1 MMLLPLLLFFSALPA
16 LIAESS
22 NYSDREAL
30 IGFKAALSFD
40 PFNSLLDWSLGHIFC
55 NWTGVTCS
63 PPPQRVVSLNLTGM
77 GLFGPIS
84 PLLGNLSFLTVLDL
98 YNNSFQGHIPYQIG
112 NLFRLTALRLS
123 RNNLEGPIPSSL
135 GGCRSLRFLRLSLN
149 NLSGS
154 IPSEFSLLSNL
165 ETMSIAVN
173 QLTGVLPPFMGNL
186 SSLTIIELGENR
198 FEGSIPV
205 ELGMLTQ
212 LNWLNV
218 HTNNLI
224 GSIPVALS
232 NCSHLQMLQLYQNNL
247 TGPIPWELG
256 RLSELQYVYLW
267 GNQLAG
273 EIPTSLGNWTQLQ
286 VLYLERNK
294 LSGTVPLVF
303 GKMKQLRRF
312 ILWQNH
318 FVSGGSDLP
327 ILTDLTNCSSLE
339 QLDLGLNY
347 LTGVLPNS
355 VGHLSNSLS
364 FLALNYNEIEGNIP
378 DEIGNL
384 TNLATV
390 TLEANRFNG
399 TIPSTLSKLSNLE
412 RIFLDK
418 NNLEGRIPESL
429 GQSKRL
435 GLLSISENML
445 SGSIPESLG
454 DLPQLRELDLHRNQL
469 SGEIPASLGRCQTLE
484 RVDLAYN
491 QLTEN
496 IPPEVAG
503 LQNLHLYFNLSNNLL
518 KGSILD
524 VSKMVMVLAID
535 LSHNHFSSGIPS
547 ALASC
552 TALEYLNLSW
562 NAFEGPIPVSLA
574 TLKNLEDMDF
584 SGNNLSG
591 TIPVAFEDMK
601 MLRHLNLSSNRLT
614 GEVPKGGVFS
624 DLGSSAVAGN
634 LGLCGAWIN
643 LPPCP
648 NFKSKHKGLSVSRK
662 VIISVLISIVILVLC
677 FVLLAFFYKW
687 RCKRQSISTD
697 KLDQGSSTESDSVDQ
712 STLDLHVEPTRISYE
727 ELVSATHGF
736 SEANLLGK
744 GGFGS
749 VYKGILNNGRN
760 IAVKVLNFQDKNAH
774 KSFTTECNT
783 LKRVRHRNVI
793 KIITVCSNPV
803 LKALVLPFMSNGS
816 LDRWLYPE
824 GGDECKLNLNERLI
838 IALGIAQGMEYL
850 HHHCF
855 VEVIHCDL
863 KPSNVLMGDDINPYI
878 GDFGIAKVVFGN
890 SLDSL
895 ASTNALQGS
904 FGYMAPEYAMGGK
917 IGTTGDIYSYGILLL
932 ELLTRKKPTDT
943 MFTEGLTLPKWVSI
957 NFPDK
962 IAEVVDHTLL
972 RNVNESDTSMVLVC
986 LTQLLQVG
994 LVCTN
999 KSPLQRPSMKE
1010 VVMKLNDIK
1019 DGFLN
1024 LRNEPA
1030 K

>member
-1 MMLLPLLLFFSALPA
+1 MKMMLLPLLLLFSALPA

-40 PFNSLLDWSLGHIFC
+40 PYNSLLDWSLGHIFC

-63 PPPQRVVSLNLTGM
+63 PPPQHVVSLNLTGM
-77 GLFGPIS
+77 GLLGPIS
-84 PLLGNLSFLTVLDL
+84 PLLGNLSFLRVLDL
-98 YNNSFQGHIPYQIG
+98 YNNSLQGHIPYQIG
-112 NLFRLTALRLS
+112 NPFRLTTLRLS

-135 GGCRSLRFLRLSLN
+135 GGCRSLQSLILSFN

-165 ETMSIAVN
+165 ETKAIEVN
-173 QLTGVLPPFMGNL
+173 QLTGFLPPFIGNMSFLTTLKL
-186 SSLTIIELGENR
+186 SENR
-198 FEGSIPV
+198 FQGSLPI
-205 ELGMLTQ
+205 
-212 LNWLNV
+212 
-218 HTNNLI
+218 
-224 GSIPVALS
+224 ALS
-232 NCSHLQMLQLYQNNL
+232 NCTHLNL
-247 TGPIPWELG
+247 TG
-256 RLSELQYVYLW
+256 
-267 GNQLAG
+267 
-273 EIPTSLGNWTQLQ
+273 EIPSSLGNWTQLQ
-286 VLYLERNK
+286 ELYLERNK
-294 LSGTVPLVF
+294 LRGAVPLVF

-312 ILWQNH
+312 VLWKNH
-318 FVSGGSDLP
+318 FVSGGSGLP
-327 ILTDLTNCSSLE
+327 ILTELINCSSLE

-355 VGHLSNSLS
+355 VGRLSNSLS
-364 FLALNYNEIEGNIP
+364 FLALNYNEIGGNIP

-390 TLEANRFNG
+390 TLEANSFNG
-399 TIPSTLSKLSNLE
+399 TIPSTLSKLTNLE

-418 NNLEGRIPESL
+418 NNLEGTIPEGF
-429 GQSKRL
+429 GQSRRL
-435 GLLSISENML
+435 GLLSLSENML
-445 SGSIPESLG
+445 SGPIPESLG
-454 DLPQLRELDLHRNQL
+454 NLQQLRVLDLHRNQL

-484 RVDLAYN
+484 MLDLAYN
-491 QLTEN
+491 QLTGN

-503 LQNLHLYFNLSNNLL
+503 LQNLHFYFNLSNNLF

-524 VSKMVMVLAID
+524 VSKMVMVLAVD
-535 LSHNHFSSGIPS
+535 LSNNYFSSGIPS

-574 TLKNLEDMDF
+574 TLKNLQDMDF

-591 TIPVAFEDMK
+591 TIPVTFQDMK

-643 LPPCP
+643 LPPCL
-648 NFKSKHKGLSVSRK
+648 NFKSKHKGLSVSHK
-662 VIISVLISIVILVLC
+662 VLIYVLVSIVILVLC
-677 FVLLAFFYKW
+677 FVLLAFSYKW
-687 RCKRQSISTD
+687 IYKRRSISTD
-697 KLDQGSSTESDSVDQ
+697 KMDKGSSTETDIVDQ

-736 SEANLLGK
+736 SETNLLGK

-760 IAVKVLNFQDKNAH
+760 IAVKVLNFQDKNAN
-774 KSFTTECNT
+774 KSFITECNA

-793 KIITVCSNPV
+793 KIITVCPNPV
-803 LKALVLPFMSNGS
+803 LKALVLPVMSNGS

-824 GGDECKLNLNERLI
+824 GGDECKLNLNDRLT

-850 HHHCF
+850 HHYCL
-855 VEVIHCDL
+855 VQVIHCDL
-863 KPSNVLMGDDINPYI
+863 KPSNVLMGDDITPYI
-878 GDFGIAKVVFGN
+878 ADFGIAKVVFGN

-895 ASTNALQGS
+895 ASTNALQVS

-917 IGTTGDIYSYGILLL
+917 IGTIGDIYSYGILLL
-932 ELLTRKKPTDT
+932 ELLTRKKPTDA
-943 MFTEGLTLPKWVSI
+943 MFTEGLTLPKWVSM
-957 NFPDK
+957 NFPDD
-962 IAEVVDHTLL
+962 IAEVVDYTLL
-972 RNVNESDTSMVLVC
+972 RNVNESEIFQMT
-986 LTQLLQVG
+986 
-994 LVCTN
+994 
-999 KSPLQRPSMKE
+999 
-1010 VVMKLNDIK
+1010 
-1019 DGFLN
+1019 
-1024 LRNEPA
+1024 
-1030 K
+1030 